1 MRSTTER
8 LRQSAM
14 MLETLERKRVEMRT
28 PALGAETEWSLIERE
43 LREIEAEILE
53 NPGALERFL
62 VRIRRPGE

>member
-1 MRSTTER
+1 MRSAKER
-8 LRQSAM
+8 LERGVI
-14 MLETLERKRVEMRT
+14 MLETIERKRADMRT
-28 PALGAETEWSLIERE
+28 PTLGADAEWSLIELE